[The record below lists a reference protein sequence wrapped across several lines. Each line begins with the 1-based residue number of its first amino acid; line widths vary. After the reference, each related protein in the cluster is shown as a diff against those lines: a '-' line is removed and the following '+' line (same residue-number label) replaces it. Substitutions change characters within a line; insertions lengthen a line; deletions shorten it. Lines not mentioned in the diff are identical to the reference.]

1 MRSPTIFPSRLWTMV
16 MNQGMLIKT
25 LFLIC
30 TTILHMSL
38 RGPLRGERSSR
49 RGSQSDDAKKNTK
62 HTPTTKFTSH
72 PLQSLPFSITQIK
85 HYIQTRPYPPYSNFN
100 MVLENGYGYGY
111 AYENTFLVYTTIFH
125 MSLRGPLR
133 GERSSRRGSQSYDN
147 YSKLTKTLSYI
158 YIPNH
163 NPTLLQFRQSYGYGY
178 GYDFQYTYTFTIHAM
193 VMVMGGYR
201 LWLWMVRVMIFEKV
215 MVMVMGGY
223 RLWLWVIMVMIF
235 EKVMVMIFERVW
247 LYVRSFVYIYVNMIY
262 M

>member
-1 MRSPTIFPSRLWTMV
+1 MAMASPTTFPSRLWTMV

-30 TTILHMSL
+30 TTIL
-38 RGPLRGERSSR
+38 
-49 RGSQSDDAKKNTK
+49 
-62 HTPTTKFTSH
+62 
-72 PLQSLPFSITQIK
+72 
-85 HYIQTRPYPPYSNFN
+85 
-100 MVLENGYGYGY
+100 
-111 AYENTFLVYTTIFH
+111 H

-201 LWLWMVRVMIFEKV
+201 LWLW
-215 MVMVMGGY
+215 
-223 RLWLWVIMVMIF
+223 VIMVMIF